1 MSNYIRTHLQI
12 PLYNISYAI
21 PVICVFHLSPNN
33 IRSISLLLCLIQS
46 FISSS
51 NVFHRRYYLPWNFC
65 LFCLLRSKSPTY
77 FSCSLQACIGVYTLS
92 VILFMFYQLLWM
104 LLNDVDQKALSIG
117 CTVALDLRI
126 ICMSLGKW
134 HIVD

>member
-65 LFCLLRSKSPTY
+65 LFCLLRSKSNVFFLFPVGMHWCLYTISY
-77 FSCSLQACIGVYTLS
+77 FVYVLP
-92 VILFMFYQLLWM
+92 
-104 LLNDVDQKALSIG
+104 A
-117 CTVALDLRI
+117 ALDVA
-126 ICMSLGKW
+126 K
-134 HIVD
+134 